1 MKKIITIAYKII
13 DLFPKRFAERIK
25 IILNVLLHDWS
36 FFPVM
41 VSHWD
46 YIETILALRE
56 SSIEDRFYG
65 MDKDSIA
72 ILKRFI
78 EIQTLYCIPQHNIKY
93 CIYSR
98 NGLWTKEEYRAS
110 KKLYRQEMRAKRR
123 YGFKRTSDYL
133 SSLVYHHGLAE
144 FTDAQKS
151 SLAETAF
158 IDAGAFIGD
167 SSLAM
172 LEYGPSK
179 IYAFDPSE
187 KNCEAYRKT
196 MKRKRIAEDC
206 YTLVAAGLGA
216 ENKTILN
223 FNDSGSADTRIE
235 DSHGTSSVKIVTLD
249 SFWQDNMGKIGFIK
263 ADVEGAGLDLI
274 IGAEQCIRKYLPVL
288 SIAIYHN
295 EKEFFGIYKL
305 LNSWNLPYRFKIRK
319 YSYCWENTEITLL
332 AIPDQQ

>member
-1 MKKIITIAYKII
+1 MKKIITITYKII

-25 IILNVLLHDWS
+25 IILNVLVHDWS
-36 FFPVM
+36 FSPV
-41 VSHWD
+41 VIPGWD
-46 YIETILALRE
+46 YIETVALQK
-56 SSIEDRFYG
+56 SSIEDCFCG
-65 MDKDSIA
+65 MDKDSVA

-78 EIQTLYCIPQHNIKY
+78 EIQTLYYIPQHNIKY

-187 KNCEAYRKT
+187 KNCEAYRQT
-196 MKRKRIAEDC
+196 MKRKRIA
-206 YTLVAAGLGA
+206 
-216 ENKTILN
+216 
-223 FNDSGSADTRIE
+223 
-235 DSHGTSSVKIVTLD
+235 
-249 SFWQDNMGKIGFIK
+249 
-263 ADVEGAGLDLI
+263 
-274 IGAEQCIRKYLPVL
+274 
-288 SIAIYHN
+288 
-295 EKEFFGIYKL
+295 
-305 LNSWNLPYRFKIRK
+305 
-319 YSYCWENTEITLL
+319 
-332 AIPDQQ
+332 